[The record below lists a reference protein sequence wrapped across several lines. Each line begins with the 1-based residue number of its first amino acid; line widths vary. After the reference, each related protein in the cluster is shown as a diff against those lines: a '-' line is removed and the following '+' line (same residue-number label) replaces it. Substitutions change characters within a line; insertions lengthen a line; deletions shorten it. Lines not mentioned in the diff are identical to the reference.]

1 MECSLFLKTVVIVEF
16 SSNIIH
22 EMNWGDQEHEKHYIV
37 KDLGDHRNPTNSSL
51 VNSMLLCKLFADIK
65 Y

>member
-1 MECSLFLKTVVIVEF
+1 MESSLFLKAVVIVEL

-22 EMNWGDQEHEKHYIV
+22 EMNWGDKEHEKHSIV

-51 VNSMLLCKLFADIK
+51 VNSMLLCNLFADIK